1 MKQIKNLGTIGSI
14 LFFGAI
20 VPKIGLVLGLAGLIL
35 VIIAVYQISKLSGQ
49 KMIFRDYLV
58 SIILAGVV
66 PALLGIIGGASVIA
80 WVAKETKGL
89 PTTSLLF
96 FALVWIAFISSGF
109 AKETKGL
116 PTTSLLF
123 FALVWVAFIIS
134 GFFLKKSFTKIAEV
148 SGVSNFKN
156 AGDLYF
162 IGSILLFLFGLGGI
176 LIFTSLIL
184 QVIAFASFPQVFP
197 KQTQPSG

>member
-20 VPKIGLVLGLAGLIL
+20 VPKIGPVLGLAGLIL

-49 KMIFRDYLV
+49 KTIFRDYLV
-58 SIILAGVV
+58 SIIPPGVAWTLLTIIKELSEVFGSIILVLSV
-66 PALLGIIGGASVIA
+66 PALIWGLKGDILGVIIFV
-80 WVAKETKGL
+80 VDLLKGL
-89 PTTSLLF
+89 SIT
-96 FALVWIAFISSGF
+96 G
-109 AKETKGL
+109 
-116 PTTSLLF
+116 LLF

-148 SGVSNFKN
+148 SGVSTFRTTGN
-156 AGDLYF
+156 LYF
-162 IGSILLFLFGLGGI
+162 IGSILLLLFGLGGI

-197 KQTQPSG
+197 KQTQP

>member
-20 VPKIGLVLGLAGLIL
+20 VPKIGPFLGLAGFIM

-58 SIILAGVV
+58 SIILAGIV

-80 WVAKETKGL
+80 WVAKG
-89 PTTSLLF
+89 
-96 FALVWIAFISSGF
+96 
-109 AKETKGL
+109 TKGL

-176 LIFTSLIL
+176 LIIISWIL
-184 QVIAFASFPQVFP
+184 QAIAFASFPQIFP
-197 KQTQPSG
+197 KQIQP